1 MPFHAKKERKCFRP
15 FCFPAELKA
24 FLYKLSFKILSE
36 VYKPE
41 LADRQSVEFTKLS
54 NEVIKLVCRYYN
66 SIIALECVQKLAR
79 KGGGGVGQM
88 PLPGLLWRFTNSDN
102 RSFIDSPFPFPLFHQ
117 KLTKKSNYFHP
128 RMHWGFN
135 FSSIEIAWFRSLLT
149 WHPFWFPIPGSA
161 SCCSSSWTKR
171 CKDYFV

>member
-15 FCFPAELKA
+15 LCFPAELKA

-88 PLPGLLWRFTNSDN
+88 PLPGLL
-102 RSFIDSPFPFPLFHQ
+102 
-117 KLTKKSNYFHP
+117 
-128 RMHWGFN
+128 
-135 FSSIEIAWFRSLLT
+135 
-149 WHPFWFPIPGSA
+149 
-161 SCCSSSWTKR
+161 
-171 CKDYFV
+171 